1 MFFYGLAQAG
11 GLKNNLSHPSVLAFG
26 RTPALL
32 KDAAAARAKKWWQRV
47 GKPWGVTTKWNLG
60 GKLSGAFFSHERTD
74 HTILLQIDLIMCGK
88 PNGIN
93 LAFWDALY
101 PTKKWWLREL
111 QGTNRQQ
118 WIWTKP
124 ESFVISDTVNTDLKH
139 IIFITFEIE
148 IHDQDTYKQNDCST
162 LVHYHDQFSVGSPP
176 KNPQYPREL

>member
-1 MFFYGLAQAG
+1 MAAG
-11 GLKNNLSHPSVLAFG
+11 GETMG
-26 RTPALL
+26 RHNQVKPG
-32 KDAAAARAKKWWQRV
+32 WQIER
-47 GKPWGVTTKWNLG
+47 
-60 GKLSGAFFSHERTD
+60 SIFSHERTD

-162 LVHYHDQFSVGSPP
+162 LVHYHDQFSVGSPQRIPNIHGSFSIPPIPGCLASGVIKRRIP
-176 KNPQYPREL
+176 KWI